1 MCRQDLRQLLRYI
14 YAEQLILTYQNLTV
28 MPKCNGCKID
38 HPSQWQHS
46 CIDPAGHLVSTL
58 YGIASASLDEG
69 RLKAIFAEA
78 ANSLGLDY
86 RQIDIES
93 TLHEYLECWEATGYR
108 DIEKNR
114 NEDQYYVRAIAA
126 ATTKVNSLEKRLM
139 KL

>member
-1 MCRQDLRQLLRYI
+1 
-14 YAEQLILTYQNLTV
+14 

-78 ANSLGLDY
+78 AKYFGT
-86 RQIDIES
+86 IDRS
-93 TLHEYLECWEATGYR
+93 TL
-108 DIEKNR
+108 
-114 NEDQYYVRAIAA
+114 
-126 ATTKVNSLEKRLM
+126 KVPYTNI
-139 KL
+139 